1 MNNETDISKSQVL
14 AKAIFNLAEQLQLQE
29 SELALVLDLS
39 EAELSS
45 IINQK
50 ELEPDTTAGKRA
62 ITLINIYQALF
73 GLNGGD
79 LSWMRQFINSPNRSL
94 DDQLPRR
101 LIQTPQ
107 GFSQVID
114 VLERMRHI

>member
-14 AKAIFNLAEQLQLQE
+14 AIARFNLAEHLQLQE

-50 ELEPDTTAGKRA
+50 ELEPDTSAGKRA

-79 LSWMRQFINSPNRSL
+79 LSWMRQFINSPNKLLDQQIPRSL
-94 DDQLPRR
+94 MQTEHGLSAVLR
-101 LIQTPQ
+101 LLGRLQP
-107 GFSQVID
+107 
-114 VLERMRHI
+114 H

>member
-14 AKAIFNLAEQLQLQE
+14 AKAIFNLAEHLQLQE

-50 ELEPDTTAGKRA
+50 ELEADTSAGKRA

-79 LSWMRQFINSPNRSL
+79 LSWMRQFINSPNKLLDQQISRSL
-94 DDQLPRR
+94 M
-101 LIQTPQ
+101 QTEHGLVVYQ
-107 GFSQVID
+107 KVC
-114 VLERMRHI
+114 